1 MYAIFLNGNHAWG
14 YLDLNQPHEPF
25 ELEHVVV
32 EKLPDELVNL
42 PQGYICTY
50 EDGVFGLEKLPE
62 QPKSETEVLQQE
74 VAELW
79 YDSMLKD
86 TKLTVH
92 ETEIATLWY
101 EFMMGGM

>member
-1 MYAIFLNGNHAWG
+1 MYAIFLSGKYVTSWF
-14 YLDLNQPHEPF
+14 DLNVEHEPF
-25 ELEHVVV
+25 ELPHVIV
-32 EKLPDELVNL
+32 EKLPNELTDIPKGFV
-42 PQGYICTY
+42 CTY

-62 QPKSETEVLQQE
+62 QPKNETEVLQQE

-86 TKLTVH
+86 TKLSAH
-92 ETEIATLWY
+92 ESEIATLWY